1 MADLGLKALNEADSL
16 NPIKNLWRN
25 VLIVAIEDAI
35 RITKLIKKFPHFYDL
50 RRYHSLDYVKLPNRD
65 FNRVCEYA
73 ELDHNLTRKKIIEYL
88 ERIKNEEITEEA
100 AQDTTINFE
109 GIFGPG
115 FDVSLGEQ
123 DATPI

>member
-73 ELDHNLTRKKIIEYL
+73 ELDHNLTRKKIIDYL
-88 ERIKNEEITEEA
+88 ERIKNEETDLPKMSREWVLANEKKSRKPEYRDSAMYIM
-100 AQDTTINFE
+100 
-109 GIFGPG
+109 
-115 FDVSLGEQ
+115 
-123 DATPI
+123 

>member
-16 NPIKNLWRN
+16 DPIKNLWRN

-73 ELDHNLTRKKIIEYL
+73 ELDHNLTRKKIITYL
-88 ERIKNEEITEEA
+88 ERIKNEETDLPKMSREWVLANEKKSGKPEYRDSAMYIM
-100 AQDTTINFE
+100 
-109 GIFGPG
+109 
-115 FDVSLGEQ
+115 
-123 DATPI
+123 

>member
-88 ERIKNEEITEEA
+88 ERIKNEETDLPKMSREWVLDNEKKSGKPEYRDSAMYIM
-100 AQDTTINFE
+100 
-109 GIFGPG
+109 
-115 FDVSLGEQ
+115 
-123 DATPI
+123 

>member
-1 MADLGLKALNEADSL
+1 MQFQLILEELLDDENIDIEIVEDLEEIFD
-16 NPIKNLWRN
+16 
-25 VLIVAIEDAI
+25 
-35 RITKLIKKFPHFYDL
+35 
-50 RRYHSLDYVKLPNRD
+50 
-65 FNRVCEYA
+65 
-73 ELDHNLTRKKIIEYL
+73 
-88 ERIKNEEITEEA
+88 EEITEEA

>member
-35 RITKLIKKFPHFYDL
+35 RITKLIKKFPHFYDS

-73 ELDHNLTRKKIIEYL
+73 ELDHNLTRKKIITYL
-88 ERIKNEEITEEA
+88 ERIKNEETDLPKMSREWVLANEKKSGKPEYRDSAMYIM
-100 AQDTTINFE
+100 
-109 GIFGPG
+109 
-115 FDVSLGEQ
+115 
-123 DATPI
+123 

>member
-73 ELDHNLTRKKIIEYL
+73 ELDHNLTRKKIIVYL
-88 ERIKNEEITEEA
+88 ERIKNEETDLPKMSREWVLANEKKSGKPEYRDSAMYIM
-100 AQDTTINFE
+100 
-109 GIFGPG
+109 
-115 FDVSLGEQ
+115 
-123 DATPI
+123 

>member
-73 ELDHNLTRKKIIEYL
+73 
-88 ERIKNEEITEEA
+88 
-100 AQDTTINFE
+100 
-109 GIFGPG
+109 
-115 FDVSLGEQ
+115 
-123 DATPI
+123 